1 MQQKNLLLAFVI
13 SALILLGWVKL
24 SSYLWPPPPPKQENT
39 EVAKKDEKQKPKG
52 EEAKKLGAKEKE
64 KEKGK
69 KPAEKQPEEKQKV
82 STPERIAVADL
93 QQQPETPPGKL
104 ITIGSREGDSRYH
117 LLVQLDPR
125 GASVHSVWLNKY
137 QAADDYGRPRWR
149 EDAGKKQPMPLAL
162 VPPPGPNAHEPSFQ
176 MFAFDVHAPNDDQPL
191 DTLARINWK
200 LLDKK
205 SEDVNGRRRELV
217 SFQAETQGVIVTK
230 TYTLTEG
237 EYHLGLRVAMKR
249 RKEASDKTIAFR
261 YQMTGAHGLPVEGKW
276 YTSTFRNALIA
287 LVDKNGGVI
296 RDLQDLR
303 QISNKGGGDA
313 IVSSRESGTSLVYAF
328 DANQFFASGIVVDNE
343 QKNRG
348 FLRHARPTLETAV
361 TKGTVVSVAE
371 DGSSFVL
378 KPAGDEP
385 ERTFYLPI
393 EQVPSQARKGEP
405 PAIEASRNNLNAYVT
420 LLLQNHPLTAVGCSS
435 YFLTAPIPQNAVSLD
450 NPPRGRFRKG
460 QRVAILHHT
469 ASAPDR
475 NGEYPEIATAAYG
488 ENDMPALWKDDI
500 TVRVTTESVELKD
513 GDPPVVHKYLLYNGP
528 VKVSQL
534 FPPPGLPNKPFEQ
547 GGVQPELFGRY
558 HDDLHLNTL
567 TDYHSPGVM
576 GRFSNAIY
584 WTALVIKCTNIM
596 HAVLGYIHAIIPSYG
611 LCIIVLTVLVRG
623 MMFPLSRKQA
633 LMSVRMQQLQPELKK
648 LQEKYKDDRQA
659 LGMAQMELY
668 RKHGVNPFGSCW
680 VLLLQMPIFMGLY
693 FALQESTHFRLASFW
708 PTWIDNLAA
717 PDMLFRWGEHIWFI
731 SRVED
736 YGSFFYLGPYF
747 NLLPVIAVA
756 LMIAQQKMM
765 TPPPADEQQAMQQ
778 KMMKYMM
785 VFFGLMFYKVAA
797 GLCLYFIASS
807 AWGFCERKLLPKKQT
822 DQSEPVAPAEE
833 SYFQKLLRRAQGE
846 QVTPAPATG
855 VTTRNGGIAASPE
868 MRGRSGG
875 RRRGKRRQGAASADE
890 TATEDGSMLGRWRK
904 RLHDWWVAVLKEA
917 EKKNRG

>member
-1 MQQKNLLLAFVI
+1 HTV
-13 SALILLGWVKL
+13 LGW
-24 SSYLWPPPPPKQENT
+24 
-39 EVAKKDEKQKPKG
+39 
-52 EEAKKLGAKEKE
+52 
-64 KEKGK
+64 
-69 KPAEKQPEEKQKV
+69 
-82 STPERIAVADL
+82 
-93 QQQPETPPGKL
+93 
-104 ITIGSREGDSRYH
+104 
-117 LLVQLDPR
+117 
-125 GASVHSVWLNKY
+125 
-137 QAADDYGRPRWR
+137 
-149 EDAGKKQPMPLAL
+149 
-162 VPPPGPNAHEPSFQ
+162 
-176 MFAFDVHAPNDDQPL
+176 
-191 DTLARINWK
+191 
-200 LLDKK
+200 
-205 SEDVNGRRRELV
+205 
-217 SFQAETQGVIVTK
+217 
-230 TYTLTEG
+230 
-237 EYHLGLRVAMKR
+237 
-249 RKEASDKTIAFR
+249 
-261 YQMTGAHGLPVEGKW
+261 
-276 YTSTFRNALIA
+276 
-287 LVDKNGGVI
+287 
-296 RDLQDLR
+296 
-303 QISNKGGGDA
+303 
-313 IVSSRESGTSLVYAF
+313 
-328 DANQFFASGIVVDNE
+328 
-343 QKNRG
+343 
-348 FLRHARPTLETAV
+348 
-361 TKGTVVSVAE
+361 
-371 DGSSFVL
+371 
-378 KPAGDEP
+378 
-385 ERTFYLPI
+385 
-393 EQVPSQARKGEP
+393 
-405 PAIEASRNNLNAYVT
+405 LNAV
-420 LLLQNHPLTAVGCSS
+420 
-435 YFLTAPIPQNAVSLD
+435 
-450 NPPRGRFRKG
+450 
-460 QRVAILHHT
+460 LH
-469 ASAPDR
+469 
-475 NGEYPEIATAAYG
+475 
-488 ENDMPALWKDDI
+488 
-500 TVRVTTESVELKD
+500 
-513 GDPPVVHKYLLYNGP
+513 
-528 VKVSQL
+528 
-534 FPPPGLPNKPFEQ
+534 
-547 GGVQPELFGRY
+547 
-558 HDDLHLNTL
+558 
-567 TDYHSPGVM
+567 
-576 GRFSNAIY
+576 
-584 WTALVIKCTNIM
+584 
-596 HAVLGYIHAIIPSYG
+596 SYG
-611 LCIIVLTVLVRG
+611 LSIIVLTVLVRG
-623 MMFPLSRKQA
+623 LMFPLSRKQA